1 MEDYFK
7 LGPALF
13 NFEHR
18 FKLNSLIYSNLEG
31 SATVSSQSNQKA
43 SKKKLTLWKCEEDL
57 DMTVKEKKGGT
68 SNVLCLLMAYKL
80 KKAIFNAHPDIWKQS
95 QLSVQNEN
103 SERLGSND
111 EDRIFIIQ
119 NTQMKRIIVKSEID
133 DLEMEQ
139 GYDTLVI
146 PSDIYQN
153 DDSLQKF
160 TQVYKKF
167 WDENKMENFIK

>member
-119 NTQMKRIIVKSEID
+119 NTQTGI
-133 DLEMEQ
+133 
-139 GYDTLVI
+139 
-146 PSDIYQN
+146 
-153 DDSLQKF
+153 
-160 TQVYKKF
+160 
-167 WDENKMENFIK
+167 